1 MGGLE
6 EHLRRRIDS
15 HGPLSLDLFMEEALG
30 NPDFGYYMSG
40 DPFGRSGDFI
50 TAPETSQMFG
60 ELIGLWFAVVWRSMG
75 SPDPVNLVELGPG
88 RGTLMADVLR
98 TARTTP
104 EFRAAVCVH
113 LVETSPVLKSC
124 QRKALKKAGLK
135 REPVWRDS
143 FAGVPDGPFL
153 LVANEFFDALPI
165 RQFIRDEEGWRERV
179 VEWDLGKGGF
189 CFGLSPSLDPAP
201 PLSRDLLSAPV
212 GAVVEVSP
220 AANEIAGSIG
230 RRIAEHGGAAL
241 IVDYGHPVS
250 AAGETLQAV
259 KGHAYH
265 DVLSDPGQADLT
277 AHVDFGALARS
288 AVEAGARAHGPVTQ
302 GDFLE
307 SLGISARARA
317 LLGAAS
323 AAQAEDIKSAHKRL
337 VDRNEMGALF
347 KVLALTSH
355 MAPPPGFE

>member
-1 MGGLE
+1 MSGLE
-6 EHLRRRIDS
+6 EYLRRRIDS
-15 HGPLSLDLFMEEALG
+15 HGPLSVALFMEEALC

-40 DPFGRSGDFI
+40 NPFGRSGDFI
-50 TAPETSQMFG
+50 TAPEISQMFG
-60 ELIGLWFAVVWRSMG
+60 ELIGLWFAVVWAAMG

-98 TARTTP
+98 TARTIP
-104 EFRAAVCVH
+104 EFRSAVRVH
-113 LVETSPVLKSC
+113 LVETSPVLKSA
-124 QRKALKKAGLK
+124 QKKALKKAGLK
-135 REPVWRDS
+135 DAPVWHDQ

-165 RQFIRDEEGWRERV
+165 RQFVRDADGWRERV

-189 CFGLSPSLDPAP
+189 CFGVSPSLDPAP
-201 PLSRDLLSAPV
+201 PLFRDLLSAPV

-230 RRIAEHGGAAL
+230 RRIAGHGGAAL
-241 IVDYGHPVS
+241 IVDYGHSVS

-277 AHVDFGALARS
+277 AHVDFSALTRS
-288 AVEAGARAHGPVTQ
+288 AMEAGARAHGPVTQ

-307 SLGISARARA
+307 SLGISARTGT
-317 LLGAAS
+317 LLGTAS

-337 VDRNEMGALF
+337 VDRDEMGTLF
-347 KVLALTSH
+347 KVLALSADV
-355 MAPPPGFE
+355 APPPGFQ